1 MFVTYEAEFVG
12 VKKDVEELKKDVT
25 ELKATQPFLQTMLNR
40 NTEVNEKLISTLH
53 EVEKSMISLND
64 KIDAQTQDIASIKQ
78 EMDETT
84 SKLDDKIQNV
94 EHKIKL
100 VDEDGKFNIRTFFK
114 EYFPWIIVLLGLG
127 INFLSRNIKF

>member
-40 NTEVNEKLISTLH
+40 NTEVSEKLITTLH

-64 KIDAQTQDIASIKQ
+64 KIDITVRGEVFIAKEDFEKMNWMKQ
-78 EMDETT
+78 
-84 SKLDDKIQNV
+84 
-94 EHKIKL
+94 L
-100 VDEDGKFNIRTFFK
+100 VN
-114 EYFPWIIVLLGLG
+114 
-127 INFLSRNIKF
+127 